1 MPSNNF
7 PRKYARLISR
17 LRKLTGEEMLD
28 VNGRL
33 MKEREPTSTWRNLF
47 GGIRLLKRF
56 QGEINIGEDDFV
68 QLPTEAKEATTK

>member
-1 MPSNNF
+1 
-7 PRKYARLISR
+7 
-17 LRKLTGEEMLD
+17 MLD

-47 GGIRLLKRF
+47 GGIRLLKRI

>member
-1 MPSNNF
+1 MVTN
-7 PRKYARLISR
+7 
-17 LRKLTGEEMLD
+17 

-33 MKEREPTSTWRNLF
+33 MKEREPTSTRRNVF

-56 QGEINIGEDDFV
+56 QGEISIGEDDFV